1 MSSTKYR
8 DIINVVTL
16 DSSEKRKLNKWL
28 SLMESLYGKDSL
40 GDIVFNISFLSID
53 NNAVIEVKASDCPI
67 SDINPFVLR
76 DMVGW

>member
-1 MSSTKYR
+1 
-8 DIINVVTL
+8 
-16 DSSEKRKLNKWL
+16 
-28 SLMESLYGKDSL
+28 MESLYGKDSL

-53 NNAVIEVKASDCPI
+53 NNAVIEAKASDCPI